1 MCHQKSRTSHWHG
14 GVLWTEL
21 CLPLNVYVE
30 DLTLSVNIFGDQTF
44 ESYLGLDEVMAAI
57 LS

>member
-1 MCHQKSRTSHWHG
+1 MYHQKQQNIPRHG

-30 DLTLSVNIFGDQTF
+30 DLTLSVNIFGEQTF

>member
-1 MCHQKSRTSHWHG
+1 M